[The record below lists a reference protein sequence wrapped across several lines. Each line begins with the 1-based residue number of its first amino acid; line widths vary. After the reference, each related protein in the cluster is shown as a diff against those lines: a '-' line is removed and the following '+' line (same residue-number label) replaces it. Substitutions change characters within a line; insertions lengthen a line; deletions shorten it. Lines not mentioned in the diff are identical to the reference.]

1 MPIGLGRRS
10 FYRIS
15 EYEFPNTAI
24 FFAYDF
30 RVRRTASSLDHP
42 IAARSC
48 SIMSSRSAFPM
59 ISTTEDVSCGV
70 GSDCEITLKCNNKR
84 FIVLLSRRPLPSFD
98 KPNSIECIFL
108 KRLDGALESKDPLEV
123 DTTIEEIS
131 GFVATLCQ
139 PMFQE
144 FAPII
149 GDESQVLDLD
159 SCLNPETY
167 KLQLITI
174 DGKPKVI
181 RCNGNSIIHS
191 MFSGLHVRTTAV
203 NLGLPKFSP
212 KQVKVLE
219 KYKGTSIM
227 KVSAGGRVMCCK
239 VADDRTHLAIDR
251 EFRCLQQISAAD
263 LDCPLRIP
271 KLCGVIGS
279 GNDNLL
285 GILITNITP
294 NPETPRLG
302 LIDINA
308 VAIPRRK
315 KWASQVEDIIE
326 KLHHVGVVWGDAKA
340 DNILIDRDD
349 DAWVIDLGGGWT
361 EHWVHPELADSV
373 KGDLQGL
380 KGIFHFLG
388 V

>member
-1 MPIGLGRRS
+1 MS
-10 FYRIS
+10 
-15 EYEFPNTAI
+15 
-24 FFAYDF
+24 
-30 RVRRTASSLDHP
+30 
-42 IAARSC
+42 ARSN
-48 SIMSSRSAFPM
+48 FPM
-59 ISTTEDVSCGV
+59 ISTTEEVNCGV
-70 GSDCEITLKCNNKR
+70 GSDCEITLICNNRR
-84 FIVLLSRRPLPSFD
+84 FIVLLSRCPLPYFD
-98 KPNSIECIFL
+98 RPNSIECNYL
-108 KRLDGALESKDPLEV
+108 KRLDDALESKDPLEV
-123 DTTIEEIS
+123 DTTIEEVS

-139 PMFQE
+139 PVFQE
-144 FAPII
+144 FASII
-149 GDESQVLDLD
+149 GDESRVLDLD

-167 KLQLITI
+167 KLQLITV
-174 DGKPKVI
+174 DGKPEVI
-181 RCNGNSIIHS
+181 RRNGNGIIHS
-191 MFSGLHVRTTAV
+191 TFSGLHARTTAATLNV
-203 NLGLPKFSP
+203 PKFPP

-239 VADDRTHLAIDR
+239 VADNRTHLAIDR
-251 EFRCLQQISAAD
+251 EFRCLQQISAAS
-263 LDCPLRIP
+263 LDFPLRIP

-279 GNDNLL
+279 GNENFL

-315 KWASQVEDIIE
+315 KWASQIEDIIE

-340 DNILIDRDD
+340 DNILIDTND
-349 DAWVIDLGGGWT
+349 DAWVIDFGGGWT

-373 KGDLQGL
+373 RGDLQGL

-388 V
+388 